1 MFVVVVFEN
10 NQVECVPLKWLE
22 GQAKVYWP
30 PFKSK
35 QRIVTAVKNKA
46 KPDAVTWPSFK
57 IRCLPNSKCYKVC
70 TNYYEV
76 ECCNVI

>member
-1 MFVVVVFEN
+1 MVVIFEN

-35 QRIVTAVKNKA
+35 QRIVTAIKSKA
-46 KPDAVTWPSFK
+46 ESDAMTWSSF
-57 IRCLPNSKCYKVC
+57 
-70 TNYYEV
+70 
-76 ECCNVI
+76 